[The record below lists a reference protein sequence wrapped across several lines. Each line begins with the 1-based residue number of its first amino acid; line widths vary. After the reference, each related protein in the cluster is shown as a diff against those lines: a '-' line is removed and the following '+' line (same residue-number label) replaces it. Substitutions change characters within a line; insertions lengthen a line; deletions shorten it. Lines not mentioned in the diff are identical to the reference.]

1 MILNEL
7 KSRNGQRSQ
16 TIDVV
21 VEFRALNQ
29 VLITYSTSDP
39 KLARDGSNQVHASK
53 ANRIRKK
60 NASQENTQYMQHIHP
75 MWIYS
80 AVRTGRLTCCDR
92 SPREASFKDQTT
104 VSAFKP

>member
-1 MILNEL
+1 MIQNEL
-7 KSRNGQRSQ
+7 KSRDGQRSQ

-21 VEFRALNQ
+21 VEFRALNK

-60 NASQENTQYMQHIHP
+60 NASQEYYTCNTFIQCKY
-75 MWIYS
+75 
-80 AVRTGRLTCCDR
+80 
-92 SPREASFKDQTT
+92 T
-104 VSAFKP
+104 VQSGLADSLVAR